1 MSDSEKAL
9 ADLGQ
14 KKASLI
20 ASCAVFLDHI
30 ERLDRCVQDIDDP
43 FVAFTMMDTKQ
54 SATSFVDDFIEFL
67 GAMEKSNNLLID
79 RMDAIIRRASSPQ
92 PEA

>member
-1 MSDSEKAL
+1 MLDSEKAL
-9 ADLGQ
+9 ANLAQ

-30 ERLDRCVQDIDDP
+30 ERLDRCVQNIDDP

-67 GAMEKSNNLLID
+67 GAVQKTNNLVID
-79 RMDAIIRRASSPQ
+79 QVDTILRSVSPE
-92 PEA
+92 PES

>member
-1 MSDSEKAL
+1 MLDSEKAL
-9 ADLGQ
+9 ADLAQ

-20 ASCAVFLDHI
+20 ASCEVFLDRI

-43 FVAFTMMDTKQ
+43 FVAVTMMDTKER
-54 SATSFVDDFIEFL
+54 AASFVDDFIDLL
-67 GAMEKSNNLLID
+67 GAVQKTNNLVID
-79 RMDAIIRRASSPQ
+79 QVDMILRSVSPE